1 LYRCDDTTGELQ
13 PRARTKKRK
22 KEVEELKDWRRVLE
36 VRVDIVGDAWRQASV
51 RFYDGRVVR

>member
-1 LYRCDDTTGELQ
+1 LYRRDDIRGELQ
-13 PRARTKKRK
+13 RRARTKKRK
-22 KEVEELKDWRRVLE
+22 KEVEELKDRRKVLE